1 MFFVIVTG
9 RNKNTMNCTTIA
21 NRRSCKYNLIVQSLK
36 FDLNYFSKI
45 SMVVNIGN
53 TMLRIVLKML
63 IHVGRVVLKCCYILV
78 RQTSNHYL
86 NSLAYINFN

>member
-1 MFFVIVTG
+1 
-9 RNKNTMNCTTIA
+9 
-21 NRRSCKYNLIVQSLK
+21 
-36 FDLNYFSKI
+36 
-45 SMVVNIGN
+45 MVVNIGN

-63 IHVGRVVLKCCYILV
+63 IHVGTVVLKCCYILV